1 MSPGR
6 SGRRTGGR
14 HANGNRRGSG
24 HANDNRQNDGHWID
38 AEEAGCRLIV
48 KLSADTPLEPLL
60 GIEAIAGFLLEVD
73 DQAAARQ
80 QVQTA
85 HATGRAAL
93 LVDRV
98 DLVHSLGAD
107 GVFLNRPSELAA
119 ARRVLDQGELI
130 GAAVGGTR
138 HDAMVAGEDGAD
150 YVLFGT
156 PDIAPSGDLDALLE
170 HVAWWSDVAVLPSV
184 VAGRFTGDE
193 VSALALAGA
202 DFILPA
208 ADSDAAAL
216 ETLAAALAHV
226 MTEQR

>member
-1 MSPGR
+1 MRSGR

-14 HANGNRRGSG
+14 HANGNRAGSG

-48 KLSADTPLEPLL
+48 RLAAATSLEPLL
-60 GIEAIAGFLLEVD
+60 GIEAIAGFLLEVGD
-73 DQAAARQ
+73 EAAARQ

-85 HATGRAAL
+85 HATGRAAM

-98 DLVHSLGAD
+98 DLVRPLGAD
-107 GVFLNRPSELAA
+107 GVFLNRPLEVAA
-119 ARRVLDQGELI
+119 ARRVLDQGELV

-156 PDIAPSGDLDALLE
+156 PDIAPSGDLSALVD
-170 HVAWWSDVAVLPSV
+170 HVAWWSEVAVLPSV

-193 VSALALAGA
+193 VAALARAGA

-208 ADSDAAAL
+208 TDGNVEDL
-216 ETLAAALAHV
+216 ENLAAALACV
-226 MTEQR
+226 TTEQR

>member
-1 MSPGR
+1 MSRGR

-14 HANGNRRGSG
+14 HANGNRAGGG

-38 AEEAGCRLIV
+38 PEEVGCRLIV
-48 KLSADTPLEPLL
+48 RLDAATDLEPLL
-60 GIEAIAGFLLEVD
+60 GIEVIVAFLIQVADEAV
-73 DQAAARQ
+73 ARQ

-98 DLVHSLGAD
+98 DLVRPLGAD
-107 GVFLNRPSELAA
+107 GVFCNRPSEVGA

-130 GAAVGGTR
+130 GAAVGATR

-156 PDIAPSGDLDALLE
+156 PDAPLPGGIAALVE
-170 HVAWWSDVAVLPSV
+170 HVAWWSEVAVLPSIA
-184 VAGRFTGDE
+184 AGRFTAEE
-193 VSALALAGA
+193 VEALIGAGA
-202 DFILPA
+202 DFIMPA
-208 ADSDAAAL
+208 TDGDVAAL
-216 ETLAAALAHV
+216 VALAAVLERMSA
-226 MTEQR
+226 EQR

>member
-1 MSPGR
+1 MSRGR

-14 HANGNRRGSG
+14 HANGNRAGGG

-38 AEEAGCRLIV
+38 PQEVGCRLI
-48 KLSADTPLEPLL
+48 ARL
-60 GIEAIAGFLLEVD
+60 GEATNLQPILGNAAIVAFLIEVTDEGV
-73 DQAAARQ
+73 ARQ

-98 DLVHSLGAD
+98 DLVRPLGAD
-107 GVFLNRPSELAA
+107 GVFCNRPAEVGT
-119 ARRVLDQGELI
+119 ARRLLDQGELI
-130 GAAVGGTR
+130 GAAVGATR

-156 PDIAPSGDLDALLE
+156 PDAPPPGGIAPLVE
-170 HVAWWSDVAVLPSV
+170 HVGWWSEVAVLPSIA
-184 VAGRFTGDE
+184 AGRFTAEE
-193 VSALALAGA
+193 VDALIGAGA

-208 ADSDAAAL
+208 MDSSAEDFR
-216 ETLAAALAHV
+216 ELAASLGVDGA
-226 MTEQR
+226 EQR

>member
-1 MSPGR
+1 MSRGR

-14 HANGNRRGSG
+14 HANGNRTGG
-24 HANDNRQNDGHWID
+24 WHANDNRQNDGQWIE
-38 AEEAGCRLIV
+38 AEEASCRLIV
-48 KLSADTPLEPLL
+48 KLRPATSLAPLL
-60 GIEAIAGFLLEVD
+60 GIEAIAGFLLEVED
-73 DQAAARQ
+73 EAAARQ

-85 HATGRAAL
+85 HATGRAAF

-98 DLVHSLGAD
+98 DLVRPLGAD
-107 GVFLNRPSELAA
+107 GVFLNRPSEVTA

-156 PDIAPSGDLDALLE
+156 PDIPPSGDFAALLE
-170 HVAWWSDVAVLPSV
+170 HVAWWSEVAVLPAV
-184 VAGRFTGDE
+184 VAGRFTASE
-193 VSALALAGA
+193 VGALARAGA

-208 ADSDAAAL
+208 TDGDAALLEDLASAL
-216 ETLAAALAHV
+216 VALT
-226 MTEQR
+226 TEQR

>member
-1 MSPGR
+1 MSRGR

-14 HANGNRRGSG
+14 HANGNRAGGG

-48 KLSADTPLEPLL
+48 KLAAATPLEPLL
-60 GIEAIAGFLLEVD
+60 GIEAIAGFLLEVGD
-73 DQAAARQ
+73 EAAARQ

-85 HATGRAAL
+85 HATGRAAFL
-93 LVDRV
+93 LDRV
-98 DLVHSLGAD
+98 DLVRRLDAD
-107 GVFLNRPSELAA
+107 GVLLNRPSEVAA

-156 PDIAPSGDLDALLE
+156 PDTAPAGGLEALLE
-170 HVAWWSDVAVLPSV
+170 HVAWWSEVAVLPSV

-193 VSALALAGA
+193 VSALARAGA

-208 ADSDAAAL
+208 TDGDAEAL
-216 ETLAAALAHV
+216 EDLAAALAGV
-226 MTEQR
+226 TAQQR

>member
-1 MSPGR
+1 MSRGR

-14 HANGNRRGSG
+14 HANGNRAGGG

-38 AEEAGCRLIV
+38 PEEVGCRLIV
-48 KLSADTPLEPLL
+48 RLDAATDLEPLL
-60 GIEAIAGFLLEVD
+60 GIEVIVAFLIHVADEAV
-73 DQAAARQ
+73 ARQ

-98 DLVHSLGAD
+98 DLVRPLGAD
-107 GVFLNRPSELAA
+107 GVFCNRPSEVGA

-130 GAAVGGTR
+130 GAAVGATR

-156 PDIAPSGDLDALLE
+156 PDAPLPGGIAALVE
-170 HVAWWSDVAVLPSV
+170 HVAWWSEVAVLPSIA
-184 VAGRFTGDE
+184 AGRFTALE
-193 VSALALAGA
+193 VEALAGAGA

-208 ADSDAAAL
+208 TDSDPGDL
-216 ETLAAALAHV
+216 VDLAAALLVAG
-226 MTEQR
+226 TEQR